1 MAIQVCTLMWMRT
14 AMNFQYRHGG
24 TFTNA
29 LKTLY
34 GQGGVRRFYRGIGP
48 GLLQGPLSRFG
59 DTAANAGMLA
69 ILDSRADTKDLPSA
83 VKTVAASAAAA
94 SWRVFLMP
102 IDTVKTTLQVE
113 GKPGIQ
119 LLRAKAAK
127 GGPAV
132 FYHGAM
138 GAMSATFVGHYPWF
152 ATYNA
157 LDAYF
162 PKYEG
167 EGEKLKQLGSN
178 AAKGTCVTIILYPL
192 YTLYTPLLPCMH
204 LCAPIIHVYTP
215 YIHL

>member
-1 MAIQVCTLMWMRT
+1 MCCV
-14 AMNFQYRHGG
+14 F
-24 TFTNA
+24 
-29 LKTLY
+29 
-34 GQGGVRRFYRGIGP
+34 P
-48 GLLQGPLSRFG
+48 PLLLF
-59 DTAANAGMLA
+59 
-69 ILDSRADTKDLPSA
+69 
-83 VKTVAASAAAA
+83 
-94 SWRVFLMP
+94 
-102 IDTVKTTLQVE
+102 LQVE

-162 PKYEG
+162 PKYDG

-178 AAKGTCVTIILYPL
+178 AAKGFSASVVSDCISNSLRVLKTYRQTSEVNVGYVRRTIILIQCVARNM
-192 YTLYTPLLPCMH
+192 YTEK
-204 LCAPIIHVYTP
+204 
-215 YIHL
+215 